1 MQLTCMYQTRKEP
14 GQGEYRAGI
23 CLHQAITDSQQFRN
37 EDELYEFFSDESK
50 AHAFLKKYKLDN
62 VCRITFRTPLDYLYA
77 ALPDGQDKPLLYFN
91 LKLQKLCEEKQMLGQ
106 WDNMV
111 KKHKK
116 SKSKKPKYA

>member
-1 MQLTCMYQTRKEP
+1 M
-14 GQGEYRAGI
+14 
-23 CLHQAITDSQQFRN
+23 
-37 EDELYEFFSDESK
+37 
-50 AHAFLKKYKLDN
+50 KKYKLDN

-111 KKHKK
+111 KKTQEIQKQKTKICLKDTGKK
-116 SKSKKPKYA
+116 

>member
-1 MQLTCMYQTRKEP
+1 M
-14 GQGEYRAGI
+14 
-23 CLHQAITDSQQFRN
+23 
-37 EDELYEFFSDESK
+37 
-50 AHAFLKKYKLDN
+50 
-62 VCRITFRTPLDYLYA
+62 PLDYLYA

>member
-1 MQLTCMYQTRKEP
+1 M
-14 GQGEYRAGI
+14 
-23 CLHQAITDSQQFRN
+23 N